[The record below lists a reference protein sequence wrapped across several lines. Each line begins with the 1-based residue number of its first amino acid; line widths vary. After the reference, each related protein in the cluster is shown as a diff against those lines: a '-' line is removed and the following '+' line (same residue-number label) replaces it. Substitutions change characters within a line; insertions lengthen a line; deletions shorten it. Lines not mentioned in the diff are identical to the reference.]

1 MMFSKLN
8 VEETVHRTGIRRVSG
23 GPVVKHTGVCD
34 NGVDFTLGN
43 DLANH
48 RFNIGGQGFA
58 EFDASTGSRADPN
71 SELPGVDR
79 RPGHFYPMA
88 QMMNHREA
96 ESDDAGRMRSFSPP
110 AAPRPSSIS
119 SP

>member
-71 SELPGVDR
+71 GELPGVDR
-79 RPGHFYPMA
+79 RDEMA
-88 QMMNHREA
+88 FSEGMRRRRVQ
-96 ESDDAGRMRSFSPP
+96 ESCPVGGK
-110 AAPRPSSIS
+110 
-119 SP
+119 